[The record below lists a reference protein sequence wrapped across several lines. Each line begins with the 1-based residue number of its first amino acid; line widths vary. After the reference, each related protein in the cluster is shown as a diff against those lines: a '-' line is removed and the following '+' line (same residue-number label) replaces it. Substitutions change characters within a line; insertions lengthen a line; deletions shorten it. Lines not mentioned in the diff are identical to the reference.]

1 MPLMPF
7 MGISVILHVLVIA
20 SYVFVN
26 RIAPNRVKLA
36 TKQMCP
42 TVSRYVSALIIG
54 FIFGGMFSG
63 AYFLV
68 AASVNNEHSSI
79 RLAATYISAAIAQYN
94 EALFLNSPE
103 KTVQYVPE

>member
-7 MGISVILHVLVIA
+7 MGISVILHVFVIA

-26 RIAPNRVKLA
+26 RVAPNRVNRA
-36 TKQMCP
+36 TKKMCP

-54 FIFGGMFSG
+54 FVFGGMFTG

-68 AASVNNEHSSI
+68 AASVNNEHSSV
-79 RLAATYISAAIAQYN
+79 RLAATYISAAIVQYN
-94 EALFLNSPE
+94 EGLFLTSPE
-103 KTVQYVPE
+103 EDLPHVSE